1 MPDIDVKPRSRVVT
15 DGIEATTSRGMLRA
29 VGMGDEDWEK
39 PQIGIASSWNE
50 ITPCNLSLDRLAQ
63 GAKEGVHSGGG
74 YPLQFGTISVSDGIS
89 MGHEGMHFS
98 LVSREVIADSVETVV
113 NAERLDGTV
122 LLAGC
127 DKSLPGMLMAAARLD
142 LASVFLYAGS
152 VMPGYVKQ
160 ADGTMKE
167 VTIIDSFEGVGACK
181 AGTMSEE
188 ELKKIECAIVPGE
201 GACGGMYTANTMASV
216 AEALGMSLPGSAA
229 PPSADRR
236 RDYYAHRSG
245 EAVVNMLRHG
255 ITARQIL
262 TKEAFENAIAVAM
275 ALGGSTNVVLHL
287 LAIAHEAEVELS
299 LDDFNRIG
307 SKVPHLADM
316 KPFGKY
322 VMVDVDRNGG
332 IPVIM
337 KALLDAGLLHGDVM
351 TVTGKTLAENLAEID
366 PPALDGEV
374 FRTLDN
380 PIHATGGLTILQG
393 SFAPEG
399 AVVKTAGF
407 DAEVFE
413 GPARVFDRERAAM
426 DALTEGQIQKGDVVV
441 IRYEGPKGG
450 PGMREMLAI
459 TAAIKGAG
467 LGKDVLLLTDGR
479 FSGGTTGLCIG
490 HIAPEAVDAGPVAF
504 VRDGDRIRVD
514 IAARSLDLLV
524 DDAELEAREQAG
536 PRCPRAT
543 PAESSRSSRS
553 SSSPPPR
560 ARSRASVDTR
570 TIATS
575 PGKEHLM
582 PTEATPLS
590 AAAGARRTPEILTGS
605 GAVLRTLEH
614 LGITDVFGLPGGAI
628 IPFYDELMA
637 STTIRHVLVRHEQ
650 GAGHAAEGYASAS
663 GKVGVAIA
671 TSGPGATNLVTAIA
685 DAYMDSVPFI
695 AITGQVFSTLMGTDA
710 FQEAD
715 IVGITMPITKHSFLV
730 TDPADVPA
738 TLAAAHL
745 IATTGRPGPVLV
757 DITKDAQQ
765 KSAPY
770 VWPPKI
776 DLPGYRPVTKA
787 HGKQIAAAAQL
798 LAEAERPVLYVGG
811 GVVRSGA
818 TAELLRF
825 AEATGAPVVTTLMAR
840 GAFPDSHPQ
849 HLGMPGMHGTVP
861 AVLGLQDSDLII
873 ALGARFDDRVTG
885 KADEFAPNA
894 KVVHVDIDPA
904 EISKIRFADVPIV
917 GDAREVLVDLLD
929 AWNGVPADERAS
941 TADWWTKLDQLR
953 TDFPLGYAE
962 PTDGLLAPQAIIR
975 RIGELSGPR
984 PCTPPVSVSTRCGR
998 RSSSSTSGR
1007 TPG

>member
-63 GAKEGVHSGGG
+63 GAKEGVHGGGG

-113 NAERLDGTV
+113 SAERLDGTV

-160 ADGTMKE
+160 ADGSMKE

-181 AGTMSEE
+181 AGTMTEA
-188 ELKKIECAIVPGE
+188 ELKEIECAIVPGE
-201 GACGGMYTANTMASV
+201 GACGGMYTANTMASL

-245 EAVVNMLRHG
+245 EAVVNMLRLG
-255 ITARQIL
+255 LTARDIL
-262 TKEAFENAIAVAM
+262 TREAFENAITVLM
-275 ALGGSTNVVLHL
+275 ALGGSTNAVLHL
-287 LAIAHEAEVELS
+287 LAIAHEAEVELT

-337 KALLDAGLLHGDVM
+337 KALLEAGLLHGDCM
-351 TVTGKTLAENLAEID
+351 TVTGKTVGENLAAID
-366 PPALDGEV
+366 PPELDGEV
-374 FRTLDN
+374 FRKIDN

-407 DAEVFE
+407 DASVFE

-426 DALTEGQIQKGDVVV
+426 DALTEGRIQKGDVVV

-524 DDAELEAREQAG
+524 DDAELESRRAG
-536 PRCPRAT
+536 WEPL
-543 PAESSRSSRS
+543 
-553 SSSPPPR
+553 PPR
-560 ARSRASVDTR
+560 YTR
-570 TIATS
+570 GVLA
-575 PGKEHLM
+575 KYAKLVQ
-582 PTEATPLS
+582 S
-590 AAAGARRTPEILTGS
+590 A
-605 GAVLRTLEH
+605 
-614 LGITDVFGLPGGAI
+614 
-628 IPFYDELMA
+628 
-637 STTIRHVLVRHEQ
+637 
-650 GAGHAAEGYASAS
+650 
-663 GKVGVAIA
+663 
-671 TSGPGATNLVTAIA
+671 
-685 DAYMDSVPFI
+685 
-695 AITGQVFSTLMGTDA
+695 
-710 FQEAD
+710 
-715 IVGITMPITKHSFLV
+715 
-730 TDPADVPA
+730 
-738 TLAAAHL
+738 
-745 IATTGRPGPVLV
+745 
-757 DITKDAQQ
+757 
-765 KSAPY
+765 
-770 VWPPKI
+770 
-776 DLPGYRPVTKA
+776 
-787 HGKQIAAAAQL
+787 
-798 LAEAERPVLYVGG
+798 
-811 GVVRSGA
+811 
-818 TAELLRF
+818 
-825 AEATGAPVVTTLMAR
+825 
-840 GAFPDSHPQ
+840 
-849 HLGMPGMHGTVP
+849 
-861 AVLGLQDSDLII
+861 
-873 ALGARFDDRVTG
+873 ALGAVTG
-885 KADEFAPNA
+885 
-894 KVVHVDIDPA
+894 
-904 EISKIRFADVPIV
+904 
-917 GDAREVLVDLLD
+917 
-929 AWNGVPADERAS
+929 
-941 TADWWTKLDQLR
+941 
-953 TDFPLGYAE
+953 
-962 PTDGLLAPQAIIR
+962 
-975 RIGELSGPR
+975 
-984 PCTPPVSVSTRCGR
+984 
-998 RSSSSTSGR
+998 
-1007 TPG
+1007 